1 MGDCS
6 EAYFGAK
13 GGEEYMLVDKE
24 AINCQFNVFVELDEI
39 PGNFDN
45 TLRRVLAIPMN
56 CIPFQLEDRSTP
68 NHFHGLDIIK
78 SHI

>member
-1 MGDCS
+1 MGDCG
-6 EAYFGAK
+6 EANLGAE

-24 AINCQFNVFVELDEI
+24 AINCQFNVFVELDEL
-39 PGNFDN
+39 PGNLDN
-45 TLRRVLAIPMN
+45 TLCHVLAVPTN

-68 NHFHGLDIIK
+68 NHFRGLDIIK